1 MQYKAFNLWN
11 PVDRGRIHL
20 VQYVTLC
27 PKAREKE
34 SFAEAYPPRLL
45 LHHIAL
51 SGEHA
56 GKPQQREGT
65 EEEGGR
71 RLFLS
76 PPNHFTHPRFSN
88 CLTRSLTPPP
98 LSRSVGR
105 SPSSIHPSI
114 LRPFAP
120 RQFRCAAGR
129 SIGPFLH
136 RCESGLPASNSNWSD
151 PYFQTMAFKWLNLTG
166 TTLLV
171 KAA

>member
-1 MQYKAFNLWN
+1 MTSNNFGPSTKVAINGTRS
-11 PVDRGRIHL
+11 VGCGRIPSL
-20 VQYVTLC
+20 VQYATLC

-88 CLTRSLTPPP
+88 CLTLPLALSLR
-98 LSRSVGR
+98 LLFSGRSVAL
-105 SPSSIHPSI
+105 IHPSI
-114 LRPFAP
+114 HTTPLRSAAVPVRGGSVDRPLFA
-120 RQFRCAAGR
+120 Q
-129 SIGPFLH
+129 
-136 RCESGLPASNSNWSD
+136 
-151 PYFQTMAFKWLNLTG
+151 
-166 TTLLV
+166 V
-171 KAA
+171 